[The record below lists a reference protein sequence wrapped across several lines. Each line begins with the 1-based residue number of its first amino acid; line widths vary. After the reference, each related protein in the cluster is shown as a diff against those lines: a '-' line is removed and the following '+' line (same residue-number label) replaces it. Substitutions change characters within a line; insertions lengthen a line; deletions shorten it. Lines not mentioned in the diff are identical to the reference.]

1 MRRFLI
7 IVLVLMLLICIPAL
21 VSAVTLVEN
30 GQSRCVIVIPDKAD
44 ETLNYAA
51 NELASHLKLM
61 SGVQIAIASENDDSS
76 QPHIYV
82 GLSKAARAVLG
93 ADGLKLVDNMAEDEL
108 LVKTCGH
115 DILLAGGSSRG
126 VLYAVYALLEDVFGC
141 RWYASDATCVPKRS
155 TVRVGKLDIHQ
166 KPGFEYRLAGTQVY
180 YRNPTLAV
188 RNRVNAQ
195 EDFGGYWPGGRYEFA
210 VRYVHTFAWLVP
222 TSEMAAHPDWFS
234 AGTKAEDFQSTGQL
248 CLTAPGLEDY
258 IVNKVRQWLTE
269 YPNARAVSI
278 SQNDNMNFCKCERCT
293 ALAEKI
299 GQSGMM
305 LDFVNRIN
313 ARLHPEYPKV
323 RFHTLA
329 YQYTETPP
337 KTIRPDDNLLVQLCT
352 TGAVMSKPLGSQPYA
367 QNVKDWAKVSNS
379 LSVWYYA
386 SNFSQLLA
394 PMPIYYNLGPSFRFM
409 AQNHVKAVLVQD
421 GLPSTLLHGCDFPEL
436 RAWMVAQLLWNP
448 YKNDRQLLREFCGAY
463 YGPAAK
469 PILAYIDMLQKSTAK
484 EDWGWF
490 TSGAPNMPSMNWKFL
505 KRAEELFEQAES
517 VVVSDQILLTR
528 VQRARL
534 AVDYLVIL
542 RGPSL
547 AEDAAK
553 AKSTWPERF
562 SRSMRSRAFFDL
574 GEKTGLVKEWSA
586 DNGQYNPFGSDVWSE
601 FVRKYDRRSSPEIS
615 RSEVDKSINE
625 TRSNLISSGLDDVA
639 KCRVGV
645 LLNAAEYAATNDT
658 ATAQMYVKLA
668 KKGIDQGGISTR
680 QISDS
685 TQAHRWKSNHKF
697 GNWTDWESLPLSGSI
712 GPERAWYGKVK
723 DSADCSGQFKI
734 AWDKENL
741 YYLVSITD
749 DVYTP
754 EPMPDD
760 YWKGDGIELYINTLD
775 DYGLLGMDGKPTT
788 TFGPDDFQVV
798 VNADGKV
805 WEYKPSTGG
814 QGNTL
819 AIGDIPGMKTATHKT
834 ANGYELEVAIPFKSI
849 FLPDPIP
856 GYTLGVD
863 IAINES
869 DKPGALKAQLKW
881 KSDKQ
886 FYDTTGWGR
895 AVLSD

>member
-1 MRRFLI
+1 M
-7 IVLVLMLLICIPAL
+7 
-21 VSAVTLVEN
+21 VSAVTLIDKGHPKCE
-30 GQSRCVIVIPDKAD
+30 IVLPEKTD

-61 SGVQIAIASENDDSS
+61 SGCEIAITSERNTPNQS
-76 QPHIYV
+76 HIYI
-82 GLSKAARAVLG
+82 GLSHASKTALG
-93 ADGLKLVDNMAEDEL
+93 AEGVKLVSNMAEDEL
-108 LVKTCGH
+108 LVRTCGN
-115 DILLAGGSSRG
+115 DIVLAGGSSRG
-126 VLYAVYALLEDVFGC
+126 VLYAVYALLEDVLGC
-141 RWYASDATCVPKRS
+141 RWYASDATYVPKHS

-180 YRNPTLAV
+180 YRDPTLAV

-195 EDFGGYWPGGRYEFA
+195 EDFSGYWPGGRYEFA

-222 TSEMAAHPDWFS
+222 ASEMAAHPDWFS
-234 AGTKAEDFQSTGQL
+234 AGTKPEDFQSTGQL

-258 IVNKVRQWLTE
+258 IVNKVQQWLAD

-278 SQNDNMNFCKCERCT
+278 SQNDNVNFCKCERCA

-299 GQSGMM
+299 DQSGIM

-352 TGAVMSKPLGSQPYA
+352 TGAVMSKPLGAQPYA

-421 GLPSTLLHGCDFPEL
+421 GFPSSLLHGCDFPEL

-448 YKNDRQLLREFCGAY
+448 YKNDRKLLREFCYAY

-469 PILAYIDMLQKSTAK
+469 PILAYIDLLQKSTAK

-505 KRAEELFEQAES
+505 KRAEELFEKAES
-517 VVVSDQILLTR
+517 AVASDQTLLTR

-534 AVDYLVIL
+534 AVDYIVIL

-547 AEDAAK
+547 AEDATK

-562 SRSMRSRAFFDL
+562 SRSTRSRAFFNL

-586 DNGQYNPFGSDVWSE
+586 GNGTSNPFGSDIWSE
-601 FVRKYDRRSSPEIS
+601 FVRKYDRRSTPEIS
-615 RSEVDKSINE
+615 KSEVDKSINE
-625 TRSNLISSGLDDVA
+625 TRSSLNSSGLDNVA
-639 KCRVGV
+639 KYRVGV
-645 LLNAAEYAATNDT
+645 LLNAAEYAAKNDT
-658 ATAQMYVKLA
+658 ATAQMHVKLA
-668 KKGIDQGGISTR
+668 KKGIDEGGLSTR
-680 QISDS
+680 QITDS
-685 TQAHRWKSNHKF
+685 TQAHRWKSDHKL
-697 GNWTDWESLPLSGSI
+697 GSWTDWDSLPVSGGI
-712 GPERAWYGKVK
+712 APDRAWYGKAK
-723 DSADCSGQFKI
+723 DIADCSAQFKM

-741 YYLVSITD
+741 YYLITITD
-749 DVYTP
+749 DVYVP
-754 EPMPDD
+754 EPRPDD
-760 YWKGDGIELYINTLD
+760 YWKGDGIELYINVLD
-775 DYGLLGMDGKPTT
+775 DYGLPGMDGKPTT
-788 TFGPDDFQVV
+788 AFGPDDFQVI

-849 FLPDPIP
+849 FLTDPFS
-856 GYTLGVD
+856 GYTLGID

-895 AVLSD
+895 VTLSE

>member
-1 MRRFLI
+1 MNRLLNAI
-7 IVLVLMLLICIPAL
+7 LLISLVFVPMM
-21 VSAVTLVEN
+21 VSAVTLVDK
-30 GQSRCVIVIPDKAD
+30 GHPKCVIVLPEKTD

-51 NELASHLKLM
+51 SELASHLKLM
-61 SGVQIAIASENDDSS
+61 SGCGIAITSERSTPNQS
-76 QPHIYV
+76 HIYI
-82 GLSKAARAVLG
+82 GLSHAAKTALG
-93 ADGLKLVDNMAEDEL
+93 AEGVKLVSNMAEDEL
-108 LVKTCGH
+108 LIRTCGN
-115 DILLAGGSSRG
+115 DIVLAGGSSRG
-126 VLYAVYALLEDVFGC
+126 VLYAVYALLEDVLGC
-141 RWYASDATCVPKRS
+141 RWYAPDATYVPKHS

-180 YRNPTLAV
+180 YRDPVLAV

-195 EDFGGYWPGGRYEFA
+195 EDFSGYWPGGRYEFA

-222 TSEMAAHPDWFS
+222 ISEMATHPDWFS
-234 AGTKAEDFQSTGQL
+234 AGTKPEDFQSTGQL

-258 IVNKVRQWLTE
+258 IVNRVRQWLTD

-278 SQNDNMNFCKCERCT
+278 SQNDNVNFCKCERCA

-299 GQSGMM
+299 DQSGIM

-352 TGAVMSKPLGSQPYA
+352 TGAVMSKPLGAQPYA

-421 GLPSTLLHGCDFPEL
+421 GFPSSLLHGCDFPEL

-448 YKNDRQLLREFCGAY
+448 YKNDRKLLREFCYAY

-469 PILAYIDMLQKSTAK
+469 PILAYIDLLQKSTAK

-505 KRAEELFEQAES
+505 KRAEELFEKAES
-517 VVVSDQILLTR
+517 AVASDQTLLNR

-534 AVDYLVIL
+534 AVDYIVIL

-547 AEDAAK
+547 AEDETK

-562 SRSMRSRAFFDL
+562 SRSTRSRAFFDL
-574 GEKTGLVKEWSA
+574 GERTGLVKEWSA
-586 DNGQYNPFGSDVWSE
+586 GNGTSNPFGSDIWSE
-601 FVRKYDRRSSPEIS
+601 FVRKYDRRSTPEIS
-615 RSEVDKSINE
+615 KSEVDKSINE
-625 TRSNLISSGLDDVA
+625 TRSSLNSSGLDNVA

-645 LLNAAEYAATNDT
+645 LLNAAEYAAKNDT
-658 ATAQMYVKLA
+658 ATAQMHVKLA
-668 KKGIDQGGISTR
+668 KKGIDEGGLSTR

-685 TQAHRWKSNHKF
+685 TQAYRWKSDHKL
-697 GNWTDWESLPLSGSI
+697 GSWTDWDNLPLSGNI
-712 GPERAWYGKVK
+712 APDRAWYGKVK
-723 DSADCSGQFKI
+723 DSADCSAQFKM

-741 YYLVSITD
+741 YYLITITD
-749 DVYTP
+749 DVYVP
-754 EPMPDD
+754 EPRPDD
-760 YWKGDGIELYINTLD
+760 YWKGDGIELYINVLD
-775 DYGLLGMDGKPTT
+775 DYGLRGPDGKPTT
-788 TFGPDDFQVV
+788 AFGPDDFQVV
-798 VNADGKV
+798 INADGKI

-834 ANGYELEVAIPFKSI
+834 ASGYELEVAIPFKSI
-849 FLPDPIP
+849 FLTNPVP
-856 GYTLGVD
+856 GYTLGID

-869 DKPGALKAQLKW
+869 DKPGALKAQMRW
-881 KSDKQ
+881 KSDKL

-895 AVLSD
+895 VTLSE